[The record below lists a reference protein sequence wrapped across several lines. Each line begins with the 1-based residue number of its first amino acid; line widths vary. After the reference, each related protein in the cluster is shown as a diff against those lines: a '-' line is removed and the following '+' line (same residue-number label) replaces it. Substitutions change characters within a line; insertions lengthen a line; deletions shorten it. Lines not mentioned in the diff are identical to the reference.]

1 MAHSPD
7 GKVGVIVPA
16 AGRGRRLGGHRKQ
29 FRVLGG
35 KSVLVQTLYVFERHR
50 SVDHIVVATP
60 GEAVE
65 PLTVELRRVGITKL
79 HGVVSGGRTRQESVR
94 AALEA
99 LPEDVDVVLIHD
111 AVRPFVRRD
120 RVGEVIDQVRRRGAA
135 SLALAVTD
143 TLRRCDEDRFTET
156 IPRKDLC
163 RMQTPQG
170 FRRDWILEA
179 HDLAASDGYEATDD
193 VDLVLRTGRD
203 VFRVEGSLENVKITT
218 PADWELATRFWDTWE
233 SIVAEE
239 AREQIVVDE
248 TGWTSRT

>member
-1 MAHSPD
+1 MPHSQD

-16 AGRGRRLGGHRKQ
+16 AGSGRRMGGHRKQ

-35 KSVLVQTLYVFERHR
+35 KSVLVQTLLVFERHR
-50 SVDHIVVATP
+50 EIDHIVVATP
-60 GEAVE
+60 GEAVD

-94 AALEA
+94 SALEA
-99 LPEDVDVVLIHD
+99 LPADVDVVLIHD

-120 RVGEVIDQVRRRGAA
+120 RVAAVIDTVRRQGAA
-135 SLALAVTD
+135 SLALAVAD

-156 IPRKDLC
+156 VPRERLC

-170 FRRDWILEA
+170 FRRDWILDA
-179 HDLAASDGYEATDD
+179 HEQAAADGYDATDD
-193 VDLVLRTGRD
+193 VDLVLRMGRD
-203 VFRVEGSLENVKITT
+203 VIRIDGSVENVKITT
-218 PADWELATRFWDTWE
+218 PADWELATRFWETWE

-248 TGWTSRT
+248 TGWASPT